1 MDTRN
6 SIQGESNFLST
17 YLNIYLNEYVKQEPI
32 DYYDPEDL
40 LNKEKIDDFKCAIC
54 LCILNEPLNC
64 SEKINSH
71 SFCKTCINN
80 YLKYLKNLNG
90 KNTCPTCNLNFEF
103 KISIEKYNDLKNLSF
118 KCLFNNEGCNDI
130 LPYSDYLSHVNNC
143 EYNNIKYE
151 CHIMKY
157 NYNKKNLKNVDF

>member
-1 MDTRN
+1 LQN
-6 SIQGESNFLST
+6 
-17 YLNIYLNEYVKQEPI
+17 
-32 DYYDPEDL
+32 
-40 LNKEKIDDFKCAIC
+40 
-54 LCILNEPLNC
+54 
-64 SEKINSH
+64 
-71 SFCKTCINN
+71 INN

-130 LPYSDYLSHVNNC
+130 LPYSGYLNHVNNC

-151 CHIMKY
+151 CNIMKY
-157 NYNKKNLKNVDF
+157 NYKKKNLKNVDF